1 MVQPEH
7 SLLSRRA
14 ACIDALKLRIGEFR
28 GRGIENDLRIGQP
41 DDAIGEAAGIFEL
54 MQRNDGGDAVFLAD
68 VAQQSENTDR
78 SGRVETGYRLIGQN
92 DRRLLR

>member
-1 MVQPEH
+1 
-7 SLLSRRA
+7 
-14 ACIDALKLRIGEFR
+14 
-28 GRGIENDLRIGQP
+28 
-41 DDAIGEAAGIFEL
+41 